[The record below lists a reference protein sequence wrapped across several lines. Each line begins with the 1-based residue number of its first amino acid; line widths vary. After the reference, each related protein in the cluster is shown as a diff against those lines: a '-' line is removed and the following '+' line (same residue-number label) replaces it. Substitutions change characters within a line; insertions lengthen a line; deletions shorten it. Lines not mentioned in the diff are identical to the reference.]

1 MLLVSRSHT
10 EGAPAPV
17 SGWEWGARRARPR
30 GAAQGLGREQLPGGP
45 SWPRG
50 QPGSQQGQCGSILPE
65 TKTHNSTSAPNLPG
79 DRRGKRLGPS
89 SRESPSLPTCLQGT

>member
-65 TKTHNSTSAPNLPG
+65 TNPQLYICPKPPWG
-79 DRRGKRLGPS
+79 PKGKETR
-89 SRESPSLPTCLQGT
+89 TQ